1 MSPRAQRA
9 EATAAVA
16 TAGRVPFGP
25 SLRRAWV
32 GYERRLDAAMAAA
45 GFDDRRFP
53 DGRVLRMCRDA
64 GGTTIARIGRELGIT
79 RQGAGKVVASLRQRG
94 YLSVEPSATS
104 AREKTVRITPRALE
118 YLAAHRKA
126 ARRIEHELRAEV
138 GADAF
143 DALPRLLDALGR
155 DGDPRLRDYLRD
167 MGVREL

>member
-1 MSPRAQRA
+1 MSPRARGA
-9 EATAAVA
+9 GATAAVA
-16 TAGRVPFGP
+16 VASRVPLGP

-32 GYERRLDAAMAAA
+32 GYERRLDAAMASA

-53 DGRVLRMCRDA
+53 DGRVLRICRDA

-79 RQGAGKVVASLRQRG
+79 RQGASKIVASLRQRG

-143 DALPRLLDALGR
+143 DAVRRLLDALGG